1 MALPSSTQSS
11 LCRFALQ
18 DEEKLSDEHV
28 KQEIQKAFDEHR
40 AFPFVVDSSIIDAI
54 RKGVDTAIL
63 RDSFLA
69 IRDAMVLSMS
79 NSSQSTDKL
88 LADIQLQTRIV
99 NAITKIHV
107 SIAQGNFTSIV
118 SRRFVLIKERPN
130 WPTLYYV
137 SPQSAVLSHVGQGPQ
152 WTEIPTIYLGLN
164 IFNVLTLD
172 STNTYDRAFYWLLKV
187 EERAI
192 ETGYSHIEVY
202 PPHVSVALN
211 QLLDE
216 VIRIATLSE
225 VEFKEIPER
234 KKIRPFTARNRES
247 FLKMLNARNPDD
259 SFDFEKNL
267 KAIRSLERLA
277 RRYKK
282 GYDVASLREI
292 VRLLVAASGHDIHEI
307 RNSANILLERIFAPK
322 EFDAPLATSFINCA
336 NNSTHLFEFIIPEEG
351 DYFVRIFSNAGS
363 NQFPLEQDIEFF
375 DIDCIY
381 KEKKGVYTARYQF
394 TRIGSY
400 DYCVY
405 KKRKK
410 RNQWLRYEGCSGR
423 INVIPD
429 VRGEI
434 VLEIFPDIHGHTRI
448 YWMDQEHPGLVYN
461 EHGEVIRL
469 GRFSDITAHLEDL
482 KERYHITALYLL
494 GVQKRGTN
502 REDWAPEATS
512 PSPFSPMSLTQIEDY
527 LGGEEEFKELVAKA
541 HAMDIK
547 VIVDVVPH
555 LNRHSTELPDDYA
568 VKCYDDSGNLVI
580 RASTDG
586 RYGSWNDGKL
596 FNYRKL
602 EVWEWLINSICTL
615 IDKYDIDGI
624 RFDSG
629 HAVPIMM
636 KKNNYPFVYG
646 QYRSLES
653 LVEGEII
660 VNDREDGHFIT
671 TGYYD
676 CACRDTIAI
685 PLHYLI
691 MSSVAQTLKAKN
703 KQFFIH
709 IAECYWGHERYLSRS
724 GIIPYNSALFKIC
737 EGIIHGTTDV
747 REVYHFYDN
756 YLPTALPPGTELLGI
771 LGNHDERRALN
782 TFGQRG
788 LRAAIGLTIFLNNI
802 IMDYEGS
809 AEGESWKVYL
819 DNIYVNWNQFE
830 YVAHRSLESF
840 YRQWYRFHRS
850 NKGKG
855 YLIWANNHLV
865 AASIKFTEDTIWIGV
880 FNFADSSQNVALQ
893 FDNPAL
899 PITDE
904 SFFKVVDPI
913 YSPITKHYSYYTG
926 KELKASK
933 LYTVVSYTDRIKLLK
948 LEPVDDITPL
958 YDEFLSDSLF
968 RLYSISNPVHFK
980 SNFMF
985 CETIEHTAS
994 FDEFIHFLQTHI
1006 IPLFYPQY
1014 KNFIEIGF
1022 KRILFYMFKFGFTHG
1037 NDVLKLIDNLSS
1049 HHDTTIAE
1057 LGKSIQ
1063 FHNRRGPIVFI
1074 SAEAEPF
1081 SKSGGLAN
1089 VVYELPRELTK
1100 LGEEVIVITPKYRHG
1115 DDNAMKKMASALQRY
1130 KAAYT
1135 GKNVRFMIENNT
1147 YEAGVH
1153 YAQVDG
1159 IHYYLF
1165 DHHEFFDGLY
1175 WGYTG
1180 EEKLRRRIAFARASA
1195 ELITTFGLNPLFVL
1209 TNDAYTGIFNG
1220 IIRSDHIYYAHP
1232 NFKRTSFFH
1241 IIHNG
1246 GWQYFDSYHRYENG
1260 KDLFS
1265 LFNLPHWRYNDF
1277 SDPTEYDKI
1286 NCMASGIRFAD
1297 RVITVSPS
1305 YAKQIEKACD
1315 GLEKILHNVIGI
1327 SNALGID
1334 FKNRITRQFHH
1345 SGFVDKYYPAMI
1357 DLLKKN
1363 TTAYQTVRTRYP
1375 QILEGVTAC
1384 EHITDSLQREYIT
1397 HIRNKLCWQCKLGFA
1412 INPDITLF
1420 SMIHRIAEQKGFQLL
1435 LDASYGIFTTL
1446 RYQGIIGGAVAW
1458 GDHRGSELATG
1469 LINLQNYYQKSVSV
1483 TLGFQDISIP
1493 LMCSDVF
1500 LMPSLHEPGGIS
1512 QLEALAC
1519 GCLVVARATGGLRD
1533 TIMPIRVKELS
1544 VEGNGFLFSDFNAAS
1559 FYDAMQRCAAFFKN
1573 SNDTVKAL
1581 ARKNAMESVYYWDKP
1596 AKEYIDV
1603 LYSHKEIIRVV

>member
-1 MALPSSTQSS
+1 MVQKVFTQSS
-11 LCRFALQ
+11 LCRFTLN
-18 DEEKLSDEHV
+18 DEEKLSDERV
-28 KQEIQKAFDEHR
+28 KEEIRKAFQELR
-40 AFPFVVDSSIIDAI
+40 AFPFVVNSGIIDSLKKGADPSSLKDLFVAI
-54 RKGVDTAIL
+54 RNDIFAAIT
-63 RDSFLA
+63 DSPQA
-69 IRDAMVLSMS
+69 KEKIISDIR
-79 NSSQSTDKL
+79 
-88 LADIQLQTRIV
+88 LQERIL
-99 NAITKIHV
+99 NAIITIH
-107 SIAQGNFTSIV
+107 SAIAKGDFTSIIN
-118 SRRFVLIKERPN
+118 RRFVLIKERPA
-130 WPTLYYV
+130 WPTLYYI

-164 IFNVLTLD
+164 IFNVLALD
-172 STNTYDRAFYWLLKV
+172 KDQKFDKAFYWLLRV

-202 PPHVSVALN
+202 PPHVSRALN
-211 QLLDE
+211 ELLDE
-216 VIRIATLSE
+216 VIRIATISE
-225 VEFKEIPER
+225 VEFKEIPAR
-234 KKIRPFTARNRES
+234 KKIRAFTIRNRES
-247 FLKMLNARNPDD
+247 FLKMLNARRDD
-259 SFDFEKNL
+259 GNFDFEKNL

-282 GYDVASLREI
+282 GYNFNSLREI

-307 RNSANILLERIFAPK
+307 RNNANILLERIFAPK
-322 EFDAPLATSFINCA
+322 EFDAPLATTFVNCA
-336 NNSTHLFEFIIPEEG
+336 AGNIHTFEFSIPEEG
-351 DYFVRIFSNAGS
+351 NYFVRIFYNAGT
-363 NQFPLEQDIEFF
+363 NPYPLEQDIAYS
-375 DIDCIY
+375 DIDLAFD
-381 KEKKGVYTARYQF
+381 ETKGVYTAHYTF
-394 TRIGSY
+394 NELGHY
-400 DYCVY
+400 DFLVY
-405 KKRKK
+405 RKRKK
-410 RNQWLRYEGCSGR
+410 RSQWVAYEGCSGR

-448 YWMDQEHPGLVYN
+448 YWMDEEHPGLVYN

-512 PSPFSPMSLTQIEDY
+512 PSPFSPVSLVEIEDF
-527 LGGEEEFKELVAKA
+527 LGGENEFRELVSKA

-547 VIVDVVPH
+547 IIIDVVPH
-555 LNRHSTELPDDYA
+555 LNRRSTELPDEYA

-596 FNYRKL
+596 LNYRKL
-602 EVWEWLINSICTL
+602 EVWEWLINSVVTL

-624 RFDSG
+624 RFDSA

-636 KKNNYPFVYG
+636 KKNNYPFIWG

-671 TGYYD
+671 TGYFD
-676 CACRDTIAI
+676 SACRDQIAI
-685 PLHYLI
+685 PFHHLLMCRI
-691 MSSVAQTLKAKN
+691 AQKLKEKN
-703 KQFFIH
+703 KTFFVH
-709 IAECYWGHERYLSRS
+709 LAECYWGHERYLTRS

-756 YLPTALPPGTELLGI
+756 YLPYALPPGTELLGI

-782 TFGQRG
+782 TFGHRG
-788 LRAAIGLTIFLNNI
+788 LRAAIGLTIFMNNI

-809 AEGESWKVYL
+809 AEGESWKVFL

-830 YVAHRSLESF
+830 YAAHRSLESF
-840 YRQWYRFHRS
+840 YRQWYRFHRI

-855 YLIWANNHLV
+855 YLIWANNTQV
-865 AASIKFTEDTIWIGV
+865 AASIKFTEHTIWIGI

-893 FDNPAL
+893 FDNPRL
-899 PITDE
+899 PIADDTY
-904 SFFKVVDPI
+904 FKVVDPV
-913 YSPITKHYSYYTG
+913 YSPITKHYSYFTG

-933 LYTVVSYTDRIKLLK
+933 IYSVVSYTDRIKLLK
-948 LEPVDDITPL
+948 LEPVSDVAPL
-958 YDEFLSDSLF
+958 YSEFLRDSLF
-968 RLYSISNPVHFK
+968 RLYSISNPENFK

-985 CETIEHTAS
+985 LETIAHSSTFEA
-994 FDEFIHFLQTHI
+994 FLTFLKNHI
-1006 IPLFYPQY
+1006 IAQFYPQY

-1022 KRILFYMFKFGFTHG
+1022 KRILFYMFKFGFKSG
-1037 NDVLKLIDNLSS
+1037 NDIVQLIDDLAE
-1049 HHDTTIAE
+1049 HDDTNISD
-1057 LGKSIQ
+1057 LGKSIK
-1063 FHNRRGPIVFI
+1063 FHNRPGPIIFV

-1089 VVYELPRELTK
+1089 VVYELPRELVS

-1115 DDNAMKKMASALQRY
+1115 DEKAMEKMNNALKKYNVQ
-1130 KAAYT
+1130 YT
-1135 GKNVRFMIENNT
+1135 GKNVRFMIEHAT

-1159 IHYYLF
+1159 IHYYLL

-1180 EEKLRRRIAFARASA
+1180 QEKLRRRIAFARATA
-1195 ELITTFGLNPLFVL
+1195 ELITTFGLYPLFVI

-1220 IIRSDHIYYAHP
+1220 IVRSDHVYYDNP

-1246 GWQYFDSYHRYENG
+1246 GWQYFDSYHRYEDG

-1265 LFNLPHWRYNDF
+1265 LFNLPHWRYTDF
-1277 SDPTEYDKI
+1277 SDPNDYNKI
-1286 NCMASGIRFAD
+1286 NCMATGIRFAD

-1327 SNALGID
+1327 SNALGVD
-1334 FKNRITRQFHH
+1334 FKNRILMRFHN
-1345 SGFVDKYYPAMI
+1345 SGFIDEYYPRMVDALTSSTAMYTKI
-1357 DLLKKN
+1357 
-1363 TTAYQTVRTRYP
+1363 TQRYP
-1375 QILEGVTAC
+1375 EILEGIRNC
-1384 EHITDSLQREYIT
+1384 EKITDPLRREYVT
-1397 HIRNKLCWQCKLGFA
+1397 HIRNKLCLQCKLGFE
-1412 INPDITLF
+1412 INPDIMLF

-1446 RYQGIIGGAVAW
+1446 GFQGVIGGAVAW
-1458 GDHRGSELATG
+1458 GDQRGSELATG
-1469 LINLQNYYQKSVSV
+1469 LLHLQNYYPKNVNV
-1483 TLGFQDISIP
+1483 NLGFQDISIP
-1493 LMCSDVF
+1493 LLCSDVF

-1533 TIMPIRVKELS
+1533 TVIPIRMKDSS
-1544 VEGNGFLFSDFNAAS
+1544 VEGNGFLFSDFTPVS
-1559 FYDAMQRCAAFFKN
+1559 FYDAMQRCAEFFRT
-1573 SNDTVKAL
+1573 SDDTTKAL
-1581 ARKNAMESVYYWDKP
+1581 ARKNAMQSVYYWDKP

-1603 LYSHKEIIRVV
+1603 LYSHKEIVRVV